1 MSCILFSSAV
11 EFKNPGLPGVVT
23 SCASTAM
30 AVKDITRSTKRTLK
44 SPFVVFIELA
54 SVMINGLIVQW

>member
-11 EFKNPGLPGVVT
+11 ELKNPGLPGVVI

-30 AVKDITRSTKRTLK
+30 AVKDTTRSTKKPLK
-44 SPFVVFIELA
+44 SPFVVFLELA
-54 SVMINGLIVQW
+54 SVMIDGLIVQ